1 MKIPLSWLRE
11 FTPVPSDIST
21 TDLESAFVNVGF
33 EIESIDV
40 VGTDLIGPLV
50 VAQVKSIEQ
59 LEGLKKPIR
68 YVGLDCGEGEV
79 RFVICGATNFSVDDL
94 VVAALPGAI
103 LPGDFAISARETYG
117 KTSNGMI
124 CSAKE
129 LRISEDH
136 AGIIVLAP
144 GSASVGEDAISLL
157 QIKDVIIDVSILAD
171 RGYALSARGL
181 ARELAASLGLPY
193 ADPAQSVLASKYAI
207 GSAGVQ
213 AIIEDPTAV
222 SVIYLRTITG
232 FNTSAPTPIWMRR
245 RIEKCGMRSISLAVD
260 VTNYVMLEL
269 GQPLHA
275 FDRDKIEGS
284 LHIRRAGSDQSLV
297 TLDGQTRKLNP
308 DDLMVA
314 DDKSTLALAGTMGG
328 ANSEIS
334 ERTNSLVIE
343 AARFDPIS
351 VAKNSRR
358 HKLSSE
364 ASRRFERAVDPSLAE
379 LSSARAVDLLI
390 EFGGATHLSS
400 AKAGEP
406 RYAPIVEIDPHYASV
421 LLGTEISLAT
431 VESKLTIVGCDIEK
445 ISDTVWRIDPPSWR
459 HDLSAPADFVEEVAR
474 LVGFDAIP
482 SRLPIGK
489 QGARLSPT
497 QQRRRAVSTSLANQ
511 GYTEVMSSPFVS
523 PEQMQTLGFVGDRAK
538 AFKLANPM
546 SEDFPL
552 LRTHLLPG
560 MLTTLQRNLA
570 RGAKD
575 VSIFEVG
582 SVFRNT
588 TELPVAADISTATR
602 PSDSQLAAIYAN
614 VPYQPTQIAG
624 VVAANAE
631 LAGWWGSGRKFDW
644 SDAVAA
650 ALRIIEETGNTAT
663 IQASDFAPW
672 HTGRCAELLV
682 AGKAVAHAGELHPR
696 VISALNLPDRT
707 CAFVVLLSELPFHE
721 VTRAAP
727 VFSMPA
733 ALQDI
738 SLIVSAEVSSQ
749 AVIAALKSG
758 AGELLESITLFDRY
772 DQLGDGKV
780 SLAFNLTFRAP
791 DRTLTAAEVS
801 AFREAAGAAAA
812 AAVGATIRS

>member
-11 FTPVPSDIST
+11 FTPVPFDISIT
-21 TDLESAFVNVGF
+21 ELESAFVNVGF
-33 EIESIDV
+33 EVETIDV
-40 VGTDLIGPLV
+40 TGADLVGPLV

-68 YVGLDCGEGEV
+68 YVALDCGEDQL
-79 RFVICGATNFSVDDL
+79 RYVICGATNFAVDDL

-103 LPGDFAISARETYG
+103 LPGDFTISARETYG

-144 GSASVGEDAISLL
+144 ASASVGEDAISLL
-157 QIKDVIIDVSILAD
+157 QIKDVIIDLSILAD

-181 ARELAASLGLPY
+181 ARELAAALGLPY
-193 ADPAQSVLASKYAI
+193 NDPAKSVDASKYAI
-207 GSAGVQ
+207 GTAGVQ

-222 SVIYLRTITG
+222 SVIYLRTVTG
-232 FNTSAPTPIWMRR
+232 FDTAAQTPIWMRR

-275 FDRDKIEGS
+275 FDRDKIDGA
-284 LHIRRAGSDQSLV
+284 LHIRRAGSDENLE

-308 DDLMVA
+308 DDLLVA
-314 DDKSTLALAGTMGG
+314 DDKSPLALAGTMGG

-343 AARFDPIS
+343 AARFDPLSI
-351 VAKNSRR
+351 AKNSRR

-364 ASRRFERAVDPSLAE
+364 ASRRFERVVDPSLAE
-379 LSSARAVDLLI
+379 LSSARVVDLLV
-390 EFGGATHLSS
+390 EFGGAAHLAS

-406 RYAPIVEIDPHYASV
+406 RFAPIIEIDPNYISV
-421 LLGTEISLAT
+421 LLGTEISLDV

-445 ISDTVWRIDPPSWR
+445 ISNTVWRVDPPSWR
-459 HDLSAPADFVEEVAR
+459 HDLSTPADFVEEVAR

-489 QGARLSPT
+489 QGAKLSPT
-497 QQRRRAVSTSLANQ
+497 QQRRRAASISLANQ

-523 PEQMQTLGFVGDRAK
+523 AEQMATLGFVGDRAK
-538 AFKLANPM
+538 AFRLANPM

-582 SVFRNT
+582 SVFRNA
-588 TELPVAADISTATR
+588 TELAIAEDISTATK
-602 PSDSQLAAIYAN
+602 PTDSQLAAIYAN

-624 VVAANAE
+624 VVAGSAE
-631 LAGWWGSGRKFDW
+631 LAGWWGNGRKFDW
-644 SDAVAA
+644 SDAIGA

-663 IQASDFAPW
+663 IQSSDFAPW

-696 VISALNLPDRT
+696 VISALNLPQRT
-707 CAFVVLLSELPFHE
+707 CAFVVLLSELPFHA
-721 VTRAAP
+721 VTRATP
-727 VFSMPA
+727 VFTMPA

-738 SLIVSAEVSSQ
+738 SLIVSADITTE
-749 AVIAALKSG
+749 AVIAALKAG
-758 AGELLESITLFDRY
+758 AGELLEAITLFDRY

-801 AFREAAGAAAA
+801 AFRESAGAAAVT
-812 AAVGATIRS
+812 AVGATIRS